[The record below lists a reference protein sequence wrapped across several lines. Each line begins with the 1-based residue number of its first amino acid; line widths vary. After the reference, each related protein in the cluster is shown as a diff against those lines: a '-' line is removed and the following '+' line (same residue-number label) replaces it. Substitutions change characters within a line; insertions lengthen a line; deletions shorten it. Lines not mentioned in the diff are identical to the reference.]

1 MRDAQHQQYNVGMRT
16 TLTLDDDILH
26 AARSLA
32 ARQGASLGEMV
43 SQLARRGLQ
52 REASQEATRNGVPLV
67 VRKETSTTPITL
79 ELVNALRDE

>member
-1 MRDAQHQQYNVGMRT
+1 MRT

-52 REASQEATRNGVPLV
+52 RETNPAATRNGVPLL
-67 VRKETSTTPITL
+67 VRQDPSTTPITL